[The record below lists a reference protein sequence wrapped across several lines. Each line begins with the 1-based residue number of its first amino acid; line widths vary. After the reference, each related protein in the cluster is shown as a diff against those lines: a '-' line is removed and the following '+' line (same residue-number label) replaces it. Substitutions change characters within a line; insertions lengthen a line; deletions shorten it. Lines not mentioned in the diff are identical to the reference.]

1 MCLKKNYK
9 ELKIKDL
16 NNNYYEVK
24 NIKNFIYHIENFHSN
39 GTSIHEEEGLYFKV
53 DDNFRE
59 KLKKIK
65 KIL

>member
-1 MCLKKNYK
+1 MYLKKNYK

-16 NNNYYEVK
+16 NNNYYEDK
-24 NIKNFIYHIENFHSN
+24 NIKNSIYHIENFHSN
-39 GTSIHEEEGLYFKV
+39 GTSIHEEEGFYFKV
-53 DDNFRE
+53 DDNFRK

>member
-1 MCLKKNYK
+1 MYLKKNYK

-39 GTSIHEEEGLYFKV
+39 GTSILRRRGFLF
-53 DDNFRE
+53 
-59 KLKKIK
+59 
-65 KIL
+65 